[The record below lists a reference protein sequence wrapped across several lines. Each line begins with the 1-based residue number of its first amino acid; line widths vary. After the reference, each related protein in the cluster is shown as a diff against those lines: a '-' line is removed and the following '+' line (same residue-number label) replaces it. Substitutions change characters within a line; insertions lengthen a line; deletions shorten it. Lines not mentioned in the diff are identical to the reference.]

1 MHVVSAGRLHIVYV
15 VQHPH
20 IFTDNMCSSIPD
32 VTVFG
37 GNVDAS
43 SVASA
48 LYFVYGTAMLGVTGF
63 ESASSQYVEEQ
74 AAGIITKTLRNM
86 WVLSCAFN
94 VVYSFVALCVAPLDT
109 IILDQA
115 TLLSYMIRVSSG
127 R

>member
-1 MHVVSAGRLHIVYV
+1 M
-15 VQHPH
+15 
-20 IFTDNMCSSIPD
+20 
-32 VTVFG
+32 TVFG

-48 LYFVYGTAMLGVTGF
+48 LYFGYGTAILGVTGF
-63 ESASSQYVEEQ
+63 ESASSQHVEEQ
-74 AAGIITKTLRNM
+74 AAGIITKTMRNM

-94 VVYSFVALCVAPLDT
+94 VVYSFMALAVAPLDT

-115 TLLSYMIRVSSG
+115 TLLSYMVRVSGG